1 MTQKELIKIIRQE
14 TGFKENT
21 IACIMK
27 AYVKITSR
35 ELASGNNVKVH
46 ALGVLYYVPASS
58 RNGYNPVRG
67 QQEVFKISNKVKFV
81 PSRLLLKAVNTGK
94 KE

>member
-1 MTQKELIKIIRQE
+1 MTQKELIRTIRLE
-14 TGFKENT
+14 TGYKEET

-27 AYVKITSR
+27 AYVKVASK
-35 ELASGNNVKVH
+35 ELAAGNKVRIH

-67 QQEVFKISNKVKFV
+67 QQEVFKVSNKVKFV
-81 PSRLLLKAVNTGK
+81 PSRLLIDAINSR
-94 KE
+94 